1 MDSFW
6 GNIFKTKEK
15 KEEGIT
21 AVLKKI
27 PIFEE
32 LSRRELSSIERILHQ
47 RTYRPG
53 EIIFHQGDAGV
64 GMYIIEKGTVEII
77 LEPANQ
83 VVAELSD
90 GEFFGEL
97 ALLDES
103 PRSAT
108 ARAKTECRMLGFFQ
122 SDLFGLI
129 ERDPRLGVKIVLRL
143 ASIIGDRL
151 KHSNQQMQS
160 LINKIHQLEAEIE
173 KLKETSKKGSRKSR
187 QSSSST

>member
-6 GNIFKTKEK
+6 GNIFKNRK
-15 KEEGIT
+15 KEEESIFT
-21 AVLKKI
+21 ILRKI

-32 LSRRELSSIERILHQ
+32 LNNRELEAIERILHR

-53 EIIFHQGDAGV
+53 ELIFCQGDAGV
-64 GMYIIEKGTVEII
+64 GMYIIVEGTVEII
-77 LEPANQ
+77 YEPSNQ
-83 VVAELSD
+83 VLAELGD

-108 ARAKTECRMLGFFQ
+108 AKAKTACKMLGFFQ
-122 SDLFGLI
+122 SDLFGLL

-143 ASIIGDRL
+143 AKIIGDRL
-151 KHSNQQMQS
+151 KHSNEQIQQLRQQVQ
-160 LINKIHQLEAEIE
+160 QLQEQIKEA
-173 KLKETSKKGSRKSR
+173 
-187 QSSSST
+187 